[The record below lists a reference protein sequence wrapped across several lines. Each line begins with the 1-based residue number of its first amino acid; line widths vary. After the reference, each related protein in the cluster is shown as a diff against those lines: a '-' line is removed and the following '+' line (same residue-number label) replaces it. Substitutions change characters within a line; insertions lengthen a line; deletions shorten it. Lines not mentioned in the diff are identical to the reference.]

1 MKGMERGSHSV
12 DLKHA
17 SFNRL
22 NDHANSSACLENHA
36 IMEIF
41 EMCVVKDA

>member
-1 MKGMERGSHSV
+1 MEKGSHSV

-17 SFNRL
+17 AFKLS
-22 NDHANSSACLENHA
+22 NDHTNSSTCLDDRA
-36 IMEIF
+36 IMAIF